1 MQPDETS
8 WPAIL
13 TTLISGE
20 DLSSDD
26 AAWAMAR
33 IMDGEASPAQFGA
46 FVATLRAK
54 GESVDEI
61 VGLVQSM
68 RERAQKIELPF
79 EVVDTCGTGG
89 DRAGTLNVSTM
100 GALVAA
106 GAGAKVAKHGNRAAS
121 SRCGSADLLEALGV
135 KIDLGPQAVAACI
148 EEAGIG
154 FCFAPI
160 FHPSMRHAAPP
171 RRELGIP
178 TVFNFLGPLTNPAG
192 AKYQA
197 LGVSDPDMAPK
208 MVEVLRRLGS
218 VHALVFH
225 GSDGLDEISTVSQTD
240 VWELKNGEV
249 NQSVLDPLDHGIPR
263 ARIDDL
269 RGGDAAHNADATI
282 KLLSGAKGPAR
293 DIVLVNASAALVAA
307 DMEVDFTAAL
317 ARCADAIDSG
327 AAQIALDRMIEISN
341 DLGGEV

>member
-1 MQPDETS
+1 MPLDEAS

-20 DLSSDD
+20 SLSSYE

-61 VGLVQSM
+61 VGLVLSM
-68 RERAQKIELPF
+68 RERSQKIELPF

-100 GALVAA
+100 AAMVAA

-135 KIDLGPQAVAACI
+135 KIDLGPQGVAACI
-148 EEAGIG
+148 EQAGIG

-171 RRELGIP
+171 RRELAVP

-192 AKYQA
+192 ARYQA

-225 GSDGLDEISTVSQTD
+225 GSDGLDEISTAGPTD
-240 VWELKNGEV
+240 VWELKDGEV
-249 NQSVLDPLDHGIPR
+249 NEWVLDPLDHGISR
-263 ARIDDL
+263 AKLDDL
-269 RGGDAAHNADATI
+269 RGGDAAFNSGATI
-282 KLLSGAKGPAR
+282 ELLSGTKGPAR
-293 DIVLVNASAALVAA
+293 DIVLVNAAAALIAA
-307 DMEVDFTAAL
+307 DLEEDFGAAL
-317 ARCADAIDSG
+317 TRCAQAIDSG
-327 AAQIALDRMIEISN
+327 AARTALDRMIEISN
-341 DLGGEV
+341 ASES